1 MIESKYIYDLS
12 EAQMRSMNTMSYPEG
27 LLFLLEAST
36 ALNKKLNDV
45 HYSERDFHRINK
57 VVKAIKHNTQ
67 KLKDIYYDDFVKKQ
81 STGAL
86 KVHPKQSSIDDFLK
100 AWLIEKLYEN
110 SDFVI
115 YTNKKNEIVDLY
127 NKINDTKIRYMI
139 EKLDEAII
147 NTMSN
152 EVLLIK
158 LSKQ

>member
-45 HYSERDFHRINK
+45 HYLERDFHRINK

-100 AWLIEKLYEN
+100 A
-110 SDFVI
+110 
-115 YTNKKNEIVDLY
+115 
-127 NKINDTKIRYMI
+127 
-139 EKLDEAII
+139 
-147 NTMSN
+147 
-152 EVLLIK
+152 
-158 LSKQ
+158 